1 MADTKI
7 SALTA
12 DTAPD
17 RAADYV
23 PTYDASATAT
33 KKVLLSNLGGYHI
46 QAFGTSFSPADGTT
60 YYFGGHPAGWTA
72 SSPINKLYIPR
83 AGKLVKARIFM
94 YSASAAG
101 SAETS
106 TISFRLNDTTDTTI
120 SSTLALNAFPAT
132 VVNSALAVAVAE
144 DDYFSI
150 KWVTPTWVTNPTNVI
165 VSCQLWFT

>member
-23 PTYDASATAT
+23 PTYDASAVAT
-33 KKVLLSNLGGYHI
+33 KKVLLSLLGGYHI
-46 QAFGTSFSPADGTT
+46 QAFGTSFSPADATT

-83 AGKLVKARIFM
+83 AGKLVKARIFLNGVN
-94 YSASAAG
+94 G

-106 TISFRLNDTTDTTI
+106 TVSFRLNDTTDTTI
-120 SSTLALNAFPAT
+120 TSTLACNAFPAT
-132 VVNSALAVAVAE
+132 AVNSALSVVVAE
-144 DDYFSI
+144 DDYFSV
-150 KWVTPTWVTNPTNVI
+150 KWVKNLAPFSRN
-165 VSCQLWFT
+165 